1 MLLNL
6 SITLLNSL
14 VFAFLAA
21 LLLTTAS
28 LLLLIRR
35 TKKAVATT
43 ISPRLRDQHQMPI
56 PRLGGVGILV
66 GWLATLLLLA
76 VLPFEQLYSPLSS
89 SNFWML
95 ISAVPACGLG
105 FLDDQHNL
113 RARYKLL
120 GQIALGIFTAAV
132 IFHPET
138 LQLPL
143 IGLVEIGWIGGPL
156 MVLWVVGVMNAI
168 NLVDGLDGL
177 AGGLSLVTTLLLG
190 ILCWWHG
197 ELALALFSLALA
209 GAILGFWLFN
219 KPPAT
224 LFMGDSGSMLLGYLL
239 AVFSAKVIAV
249 TGNGSVSLV
258 PVLLLGIPLVD
269 TAFAFLR
276 RYLKGIPF
284 YAADKDHLHHRCL
297 QKGLSVWQTTLLL
310 NALGL
315 FFGLLGVAAHL
326 YSAVSSPLIM
336 GFVLLVY
343 GLLYWLEYD
352 VIVQPSN
359 AVRSQPQMRKQRDL
373 VRVLSENAEVYFAK
387 DRNTTE
393 LLHSFRFW
401 AELLDIRD
409 HELLKNQILLHRQ
422 GIVVLAEEDR
432 LLEFSHD
439 SFLLR
444 FRLRQQDLQ
453 QDSDLKDEYLRM
465 VVPLFLEQYQRL
477 HQPTEGKSLRVISTT
492 F

>member
-1 MLLNL
+1 MSPAL
-6 SITLLNSL
+6 ITLLNNL
-14 VFAFLAA
+14 AFAFLAA
-21 LLLTTAS
+21 LLLTTLS
-28 LLLLIRR
+28 LLVLLRR
-35 TKKAVATT
+35 TKQNEANKS
-43 ISPRLRDQHQMPI
+43 SPRLRDQHQTSI
-56 PRLGGVGILV
+56 PRWGGVGILI
-66 GWLATLLLLA
+66 GLLTTLLLSTA
-76 VLPFEQLYSPLSS
+76 LPFEQVSSPLSGS
-89 SNFWML
+89 YLWLL
-95 ISAVPACGLG
+95 ISAAFACGLG
-105 FLDDQHNL
+105 FLDDQQNL

-120 GQIALGIFTAAV
+120 GQLVLGIFTATV
-132 IFHPET
+132 IFRPDT
-138 LQLPL
+138 IQLPL
-143 IGLVEIGWIGGPL
+143 IGLVEIGWFGGPL

-190 ILCWWHG
+190 ALCWWAG
-197 ELALALFSLALA
+197 NFQLVLFSLALA
-209 GAILGFWLFN
+209 GAIFGFWLFN

-239 AVFSAKVIAV
+239 AVFSVKVIAV

-315 FFGLLGVAAHL
+315 FFGLLGVVAHL
-326 YSAVSSPLIM
+326 YSAIASPLIM

-352 VIVQPSN
+352 VIVRPSN
-359 AVRSQPQMRKQRDL
+359 AMRSQPQLRKQRDL
-373 VRVLSENAEVYFAK
+373 VRALSENAEIYFAK

-393 LLHSFRFW
+393 LQHSFRFW
-401 AELLDIRD
+401 AELLDLRD
-409 HELLKNQILLHRQ
+409 YELLQQQRLLHRQ
-422 GIVVLAEEDR
+422 GIVVVSEGDR
-432 LLEFSHD
+432 LLEFSQD

-444 FRLRQQDLQ
+444 LRLRQKDLQ

-477 HQPTEGKSLRVISTT
+477 HQPAEGKSLRVISRTP
-492 F
+492 

>member
-1 MLLNL
+1 MNNPISLLNNL
-6 SITLLNSL
+6 A
-14 VFAFLAA
+14 FAFLAA
-21 LLLTTAS
+21 LLLTTIS
-28 LLLLIRR
+28 LLVLLHR
-35 TKKAVATT
+35 TKQNDADKT
-43 ISPRLRDQHQMPI
+43 SLRLRDQHQIRI
-56 PRLGGVGILV
+56 PRWGGVGILI
-66 GWLATLLLLA
+66 GWLASLLLLA
-76 VLPFEQLYSPLSS
+76 TPPFEEISSPLSGS
-89 SNFWML
+89 TIWL
-95 ISAVPACGLG
+95 LVSAALACGLG
-105 FLDDQHNL
+105 FLDDQQNL

-120 GQIALGIFTAAV
+120 GQLALGIFTAAV
-132 IFHPET
+132 VYRPDT
-138 LQLPL
+138 LTLPL
-143 IGLVEIGWIGGPL
+143 IGLVEIGWLGGPL
-156 MVLWVVGVMNAI
+156 MVLWIVGVMNAI

-190 ILCWWHG
+190 AVCWWAG
-197 ELALALFSLALA
+197 EFELVLFSLALA
-209 GAILGFWLFN
+209 GAIFGFWLFN

-224 LFMGDSGSMLLGYLL
+224 VFMGDAGSMLLGYLL
-239 AVFSAKVIAV
+239 AVFSVKVIAV
-249 TGNGSVSLV
+249 TGNGYVSMV

-315 FFGLLGVAAHL
+315 FFGLLGVTAHL
-326 YSAVSSPLIM
+326 YSAIASPLIM

-352 VIVQPSN
+352 VIVRPSN
-359 AVRSQPQMRKQRDL
+359 AVRLQPQLRKQRDL
-373 VRVLSENAEVYFAK
+373 VRALSENADVYFAK

-401 AELLDIRD
+401 TELLDIRD
-409 HELLKNQILLHRQ
+409 YELLQEKSLLHRQ
-422 GIVVLAEEDR
+422 GIVVAAEEDR

-444 FRLRQQDLQ
+444 LRLRQLDLQ

-477 HQPTEGKSLRVISTT
+477 HQPADDKPLRVISQTP
-492 F
+492 

>member
-1 MLLNL
+1 MNNPISLLNNL
-6 SITLLNSL
+6 A
-14 VFAFLAA
+14 FAFLAA
-21 LLLTTAS
+21 LLLTTIS
-28 LLLLIRR
+28 LLVLLHC
-35 TKKAVATT
+35 TKQNDADKTT
-43 ISPRLRDQHQMPI
+43 LRLRDQHQIRI
-56 PRLGGVGILV
+56 PRRGGVGILV
-66 GWLATLLLLA
+66 GWLASLLLLA
-76 VLPFEQLYSPLSS
+76 VLPSEEISSPLSGS
-89 SNFWML
+89 TIWL
-95 ISAVPACGLG
+95 LVSAALACGLG
-105 FLDDQHNL
+105 FLDDQQNL

-120 GQIALGIFTAAV
+120 GQLVLGIFTAAV
-132 IFHPET
+132 VYRPDT
-138 LQLPL
+138 LTLPL
-143 IGLVEIGWIGGPL
+143 IGLVEIGWFGSPL
-156 MVLWVVGVMNAI
+156 MVLWIVGVMNAI

-190 ILCWWHG
+190 AICWWAG
-197 ELALALFSLALA
+197 DFELVLFSFALA
-209 GAILGFWLFN
+209 GAIFGFWLFN

-224 LFMGDSGSMLLGYLL
+224 VFMGDAGSMLLGYLL
-239 AVFSAKVIAV
+239 AVFSVKVIAV
-249 TGNGSVSLV
+249 TDNGSVSMV

-315 FFGLLGVAAHL
+315 FFGLLGVTAHL
-326 YSAVSSPLIM
+326 YSAIASPLIM

-352 VIVQPSN
+352 VIVRPSN
-359 AVRSQPQMRKQRDL
+359 AVRLQPQLRKQRDL
-373 VRVLSENAEVYFAK
+373 VQSLSENADVYFAK

-409 HELLKNQILLHRQ
+409 YELLQKKSLLHLQ
-422 GIVVLAEEDR
+422 GIVVAVEEDR
-432 LLEFSHD
+432 LLEFSQN
-439 SFLLR
+439 SLLLR
-444 FRLRQQDLQ
+444 LRLRRQDLQ
-453 QDSDLKDEYLRM
+453 LDSDLKDEYLRM

-477 HQPTEGKSLRVISTT
+477 HQPADDKPLRVISRTP
-492 F
+492 